1 MQTLTFMIMQL
12 TGSKDSWDWT
22 SPMLGMMGGMGMGGM
37 GMGGMGMGGGMGGMG
52 MGGMGMGGMGMGGMG
67 GGMRSVPA
75 TGPASALLNPKQ
87 TRNLPTRAV
96 SLDAPTPTG
105 QPRVPAKDEVIQL
118 GELSQLG
125 VNPAVS
131 AAVSHLSDLKA
142 PETVSQ
148 LVFWNLNGVDWRTID
163 RLSNRWANNSE
174 ITLARSYVDQL
185 TRSGGAPIKGES
197 GTMYVEVTTKAAT
210 HEALA
215 SDLRMV
221 LSKVGLLGLKA
232 EPTLP
237 SRPSGPSIGCRVV
250 ITETGE
256 AEVQLATSDVRGTTW
271 SSSGKFTVPSVATAE
286 LPKGKDGV
294 ALTAEESGQYRAALV
309 ADGLAEGVLSR
320 LVRAQLTKGPKDR
333 AGKETYRIRI
343 DNVSPLILNGL
354 ALSSSAPKSEP
365 QVSALSG
372 FSLPPRKSVTLP
384 ASGAMVERLGLGD
397 GIKAVAADLSAL

>member
-1 MQTLTFMIMQL
+1 
-12 TGSKDSWDWT
+12 
-22 SPMLGMMGGMGMGGM
+22 MM
-37 GMGGMGMGGGMGGMG
+37 GGMGGMG
-52 MGGMGMGGMGMGGMG
+52 GGMMGGMG

-75 TGPASALLNPKQ
+75 SGPASALLNPKQ
-87 TRNLPTRAV
+87 TRKLPTRAV
-96 SLDAPTPTG
+96 SLNPPGPAGTPL
-105 QPRVPAKDEVIQL
+105 VPAKDEVIQL
-118 GELSQLG
+118 GDINQMNLS
-125 VNPAVS
+125 PAVS
-131 AAVSHLSDLKA
+131 SAATHLSEVKA

-148 LVFWNLNGVDWRTID
+148 LVFWNLNGIDWRTID

-174 ITLARSYVDQL
+174 ITLARSYVERL
-185 TRSGGAPIKGES
+185 GRVGGEAAAPKGGES
-197 GTMYVEVTTKAAT
+197 GTMHVEVTTKAAE

-215 SDLRMV
+215 ADLRSL
-221 LSKVGLLGLKA
+221 LSESGLLGLKA

-250 ITETGE
+250 ITESGE
-256 AEVQLATSDVRGTTW
+256 AEVHLATSDTRGSSWT
-271 SSSGKFTVPSVATAE
+271 SSGKFTVPAPSSSPVE
-286 LPKGKDGV
+286 GV
-294 ALTAEESGQYRAALV
+294 PSGSLGTYRAALV

-320 LVRAQLTKGPKDR
+320 LVRAQLTRGPRDKSN
-333 AGKETYRIRI
+333 AETYRIRI

-354 ALSSSAPKSEP
+354 ALSGSSSGSSA